1 MRRILNRPKLVSSCC
16 LVGILVLA
24 TTPVA
29 FGQDNLIADNSPAAD
44 KEGLLPPSFDT
55 AVDRPLE
62 SVCCPLC
69 GPRWTASADCII
81 LDRVGSVS
89 YSLVQT
95 VPHDQPYTNPGT
107 EVLNAND
114 LHEGFAAGPKL
125 GLVRHGDNG
134 YDLELSYFQIDG
146 WNDYR
151 SIGPTPDYWLVMTAP
166 GNFIQE
172 PGSQTHAN
180 DGVGLFFPSLQRRVE
195 RAMASL

>member
-1 MRRILNRPKLVSSCC
+1 MRRILNRSKSVSFCC
-16 LVGILVLA
+16 LVGLLVLA

-29 FGQDNLIADNSPAAD
+29 LGQDDLMADNSPAAD
-44 KEGLLPPSFDT
+44 KEGWLPSSFDT
-55 AVDRPLE
+55 TVDKPLE
-62 SVCCPLC
+62 SVCCPSC
-69 GPRWTASADCII
+69 GCSRWTASADCII

-89 YSLVQT
+89 YTLVQT

-107 EVLNAND
+107 EVLNASD

-151 SIGPTPDYWLVMTAP
+151 STGPTPDYWLVMTAP
-166 GNFIQE
+166 GNFIQA
-172 PGSQTHAN
+172 QDHNT
-180 DGVGLFFPSLQRRVE
+180 RR
-195 RAMASL
+195 